1 MGRSVNKVTLIGTL
15 GRDPEVRY
23 MPNGNAVANV
33 NLATDESYMDKQ
45 TGQKVEQTE
54 WHRLVVYG
62 KLAEICQ
69 QFLKKGSRAYF
80 EGRLKTREWEKD
92 GIKRYTTEIVAN
104 DMMMLDR
111 ANDGMG
117 MGGGMSG
124 GMGGGMG
131 GGYQQPSAA
140 AMMNPA
146 PAPQQPAYG
155 QAPAPQQPSYQ
166 APAPQQPAYGQAPAQ
181 GYNPAPQQAPQQ
193 VPQQAPQQAPQQP
206 AYNQAPAQGGYN
218 QGYQQA
224 PQRPAAPAPSYQQA
238 PQPAQQPSNNFDD
251 FDDDIPF

>member
-23 MPNGNAVANV
+23 MPNGNAVANLT
-33 NLATDESYMDKQ
+33 LATDESYMDKQ

-69 QFLKKGSRAYF
+69 QYLKKGSKAYF

-104 DMMMLDR
+104 DMMMLDGR
-111 ANDGMG
+111 GNGDN
-117 MGGGMSG
+117 MGGNYAPQQSAASMMSQAPAMNAAPAQQG
-124 GMGGGMG
+124 YGQAPVQQQRPPQQPAQQPMNAPQQPMSAPQQPMNAPQQNT
-131 GGYQQPSAA
+131 GGYQQQP
-140 AMMNPA
+140 
-146 PAPQQPAYG
+146 PAY
-155 QAPAPQQPSYQ
+155 
-166 APAPQQPAYGQAPAQ
+166 Q
-181 GYNPAPQQAPQQ
+181 G
-193 VPQQAPQQAPQQP
+193 
-206 AYNQAPAQGGYN
+206 
-218 QGYQQA
+218 GYQQA
-224 PQRPAAPAPSYQQA
+224 PQ
-238 PQPAQQPSNNFDD
+238 PSNSFDD